1 MTWQRD
7 VQNGCLIG
15 RMVLRK
21 NPVEAGTPQ
30 DSSAIL
36 GLKVVGGKRKEAGN
50 LGAFISRV
58 KRGSIADTV
67 GHLRQGKHCLEN
79 SWQQKSVK
87 CVCFICHQISCV
99 IENLVVN

>member
-1 MTWQRD
+1 
-7 VQNGCLIG
+7 
-15 RMVLRK
+15 MVLRK
-21 NPVEAGTPQ
+21 NPVDAGTPQ

-67 GHLRQGKHCLEN
+67 GHLRQGRFYSLSFWLHVDLFHCTL
-79 SWQQKSVK
+79 
-87 CVCFICHQISCV
+87 
-99 IENLVVN
+99 